1 MTLMLFHQTCL
12 QKVAS
17 TVLLLFTEVPFT
29 MCSTASHFLLCYVP
43 NLNPVYL
50 VTFNKTVIKANTVEP
65 RAADYE
71 LDATSAW
78 AYAIDPSTAKYVYAP
93 PAGGILPSPIF
104 DEGLPPGSITVSA
117 CSIKWTLAGDTFV
130 TVPPTKPKCIG
141 GVETIVL
148 NPYGVRF
155 LVLCSAGHSADY

>member
-1 MTLMLFHQTCL
+1 MH
-12 QKVAS
+12 
-17 TVLLLFTEVPFT
+17 
-29 MCSTASHFLLCYVP
+29 STASHFLLYYVP

-78 AYAIDPSTAKYVYAP
+78 AYAIDPSTAKYVYTP
-93 PAGGILPSPIF
+93 PAGGVLPSPIF

-117 CSIKWTLAGDTFV
+117 CSIKWGLAGDTFV
-130 TVPPTKPKCIG
+130 NVPPTKPKCIG

-155 LVLCSAGHSADY
+155 LVLCSAGHSVDY